1 MGLGG
6 RSYLLRKLTWMRLYW
21 KWVLKTEWNLD
32 MPWGRKGFFQANEQR
47 SSSWR
52 ARASQEVTSMG

>member
-6 RSYLLRKLTWMRLYW
+6 RSYLLRKLAWIRLYW

-32 MPWGRKGFFQANEQR
+32 MPWGRKGFFKQMSKGPAAGELELPR
-47 SSSWR
+47 K
-52 ARASQEVTSMG
+52 